1 MKITANHK
9 TRIVAADEDIWG
21 DPEDGDVEVEEEDV
35 DVEEQGTADAI
46 DDLADNV
53 EEMQDQL
60 EEISE
65 DDPSIE
71 TDNNIAEHYIAECDR
86 CHGIFISAVI
96 KSDQEVEK
104 ISGICPLC
112 EKESDQFLR
121 WVVTPVE
128 DR

>member
-9 TRIVAADEDIWG
+9 TSITAAEEDIWG
-21 DPEDGDVEVEEEDV
+21 NPETGDVEEVDEDLVVEDNGAADALEDIAD
-35 DVEEQGTADAI
+35 DVED
-46 DDLADNV
+46 
-53 EEMQDQL
+53 MQDQL
-60 EEISE
+60 DDITE

-71 TDNNIAEHYIAECDR
+71 IENNIAEHYIAECDK

-104 ISGICPLC
+104 ISGICPIC
-112 EKESDQFLR
+112 GKESEQFLN
-121 WVVTPVE
+121 WIVTPVE

>member
-9 TRIVAADEDIWG
+9 TKITAAEEDIWG
-21 DPEDGDVEVEEEDV
+21 NPETGDVEEVDEDLVVEDDGAADALDDIAD
-35 DVEEQGTADAI
+35 DVED
-46 DDLADNV
+46 
-53 EEMQDQL
+53 MQDQL
-60 EEISE
+60 EDITE

-71 TDNNIAEHYIAECDR
+71 IENNIAEHYIAECDK

-104 ISGICPLC
+104 ITGICPLC
-112 EKESDQFLR
+112 EKESEQFLR